1 MVVNHFKSKSCT
13 DAAGADLDQGDGQG
27 CYNPRRI
34 DQARQLL
41 AFIGQVRSAAG
52 DDDVVV
58 IGDLNS
64 YGKEDPIAQL
74 TQAGFIDQ
82 LAAREASPYSYV
94 FDGETGYLDHALTSA
109 SLNRQLAGVGH
120 WHINADEP
128 SFIDYNLEFKQ
139 PACAACEP
147 DLYSATP
154 YRSSDHDPVIVGLQ
168 LVRKLE
174 GTGGRDTLTGTPGD
188 DVIAGGDGADTL
200 TGGAG
205 ADTFVYRNLR
215 EAGDTITDFVP
226 GTDRLHLGALL
237 ASLGY
242 TGTQPLA
249 DGYLKLVSTA
259 AGTSVQIDA
268 DGTAGSATAAAWLT
282 GLSAA
287 QMPSSSWM

>member
-1 MVVNHFKSKSCT
+1 M
-13 DAAGADLDQGDGQG
+13 
-27 CYNPRRI
+27 
-34 DQARQLL
+34 
-41 AFIGQVRSAAG
+41 
-52 DDDVVV
+52 
-58 IGDLNS
+58 
-64 YGKEDPIAQL
+64 
-74 TQAGFIDQ
+74 
-82 LAAREASPYSYV
+82 
-94 FDGETGYLDHALTSA
+94 
-109 SLNRQLAGVGH
+109 AGVGH

-168 LVRKLE
+168 LVRKLN
-174 GTGGRDTLTGTPGD
+174 GAAGRDTLAGTPGD
-188 DVIAGGDGADTL
+188 DLISGGDGADTL

-205 ADTFVYRNLR
+205 ADTFVYRSLR

-242 TGTQPLA
+242 TGTQPLT
-249 DGYLKLVSTA
+249 DGYLKLVSTP

-268 DGTAGSATAAAWLT
+268 DGSAGSAVARPLVLPKGVAVSSLDAARDIIVA
-282 GLSAA
+282 
-287 QMPSSSWM
+287 P